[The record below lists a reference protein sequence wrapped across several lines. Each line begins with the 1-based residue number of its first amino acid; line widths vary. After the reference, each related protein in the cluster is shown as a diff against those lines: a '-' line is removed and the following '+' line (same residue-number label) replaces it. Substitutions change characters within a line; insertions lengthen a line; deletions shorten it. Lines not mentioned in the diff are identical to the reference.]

1 MMKHL
6 QKLGS
11 ALMLPVACLPIC
23 GILMGLGYALAP
35 AVMGVPGAA
44 SEGFAYVLGFF
55 LIKAGAAL
63 IDNMAILFCIGV
75 AVGLAKENNGTAGLA
90 GLVSWLMITTLLNP
104 GTVGVIAPKL
114 IASETNAVAFSK
126 IANPFTGILAGI
138 IGALCYNKFKDTKL
152 PDVLA
157 FFSGKRSVSIV
168 TAVVSIVVSAVLLF
182 VWPVVFGVL
191 VAIGK
196 GIVSLDAVGAGIYA
210 FLNRLLIP
218 TGLHHALNNV
228 FWFDT
233 IGLGDLTAYWGAKT
247 SADVGWSV
255 GMYMAGFFPCMMFG
269 IPGAALAMIQ
279 TAKTSKRK
287 ATIGIVGSAALC
299 AFICGVTEPFEF
311 AFMFLAFPLYIVYA
325 LLYGIFTTISVAL
338 GFRAGFCFSA
348 GATDLL
354 FSASLPAAAKTW
366 LILPLGI
373 AAFVVFYLVFLFAIK
388 KWDLKTP
395 GREDDQDGEM
405 KIELANNDF
414 TAMAQIILEG
424 VGGKEN
430 VASIDH
436 CITRLRLEVKDRLQ
450 VDEKKIKSSGAAG
463 VIRPGKTSVQV
474 IIGPKVQFVYD
485 EFKKLAQ

>member
-1 MMKHL
+1 MS
-6 QKLGS
+6 KLW
-11 ALMLPVACLPIC
+11 
-23 GILMGLGYALAP
+23 YREP
-35 AVMGVPGAA
+35 A
-44 SEGFAYVLGFF
+44 
-55 LIKAGAAL
+55 
-63 IDNMAILFCIGV
+63 
-75 AVGLAKENNGTAGLA
+75 
-90 GLVSWLMITTLLNP
+90 
-104 GTVGVIAPKL
+104 
-114 IASETNAVAFSK
+114 
-126 IANPFTGILAGI
+126 
-138 IGALCYNKFKDTKL
+138 
-152 PDVLA
+152 A
-157 FFSGKRSVSIV
+157 FFRWEEALPLGNGR
-168 TAVVSIVVSAVLLF
+168 L
-182 VWPVVFGVL
+182 
-191 VAIGK
+191 
-196 GIVSLDAVGAGIYA
+196 GA
-210 FLNRLLIP
+210 
-218 TGLHHALNNV
+218 
-228 FWFDT
+228 
-233 IGLGDLTAYWGAKT
+233 
-247 SADVGWSV
+247 
-255 GMYMAGFFPCMMFG
+255 MMFG

-279 TAKTSKRK
+279 SAKPAKRK
-287 ATIGIVGSAALC
+287 AAIGLVGAAAVC